1 MMEIPGILNI
11 PDNEL
16 RFTFSRSSGPGGQNV
31 NKVNSRVTLWFD
43 VKESSSLT
51 ELQKN
56 KIRSR
61 LANRINEAG
70 ILSITST
77 TYRTQRANREDAV
90 HRFQALIA
98 AALTERPV
106 RKKTKIPRRIHEKRL
121 QVKKRRGMIK
131 SVRAKKHCDYS

>member
-1 MMEIPGILNI
+1 MEIPGILNI
-11 PDNEL
+11 HDNEL

>member
-1 MMEIPGILNI
+1 MEIPGKLNI
-11 PDNEL
+11 PDDEL

-43 VKESSSLT
+43 VQGSSSLT

-56 KIRSR
+56 KIRDR

-77 TYRTQRANREDAV
+77 SYRTQRANREDAV
-90 HRFQALIA
+90 QRFQDLIA
-98 AALTERPV
+98 AALTVRPV

-121 QVKKRRGMIK
+121 QIKKRRGMIK
-131 SVRAKKHCDYS
+131 SVRAKKHSDF

>member
-1 MMEIPGILNI
+1 MIEIPGKLNI

-31 NKVNSRVTLWFD
+31 NKVNTRATLWFD
-43 VKESSSLT
+43 VKNSLSLT
-51 ELQKN
+51 DIQKQ

-70 ILSITST
+70 ILSITAT
-77 TYRTQRANREDAV
+77 NYRTQRANREDAIQ
-90 HRFQALIA
+90 RFQALIA

-106 RKKTKIPRRIHEKRL
+106 RKKTKIPRRLQEKRL
-121 QVKKRRGMIK
+121 QAKKRRGMIK
-131 SVRAKKHCDYS
+131 SVRAKKHFDS

>member
-1 MMEIPGILNI
+1 MEIPGILNI

-90 HRFQALIA
+90 QRFQALIA